1 MSRMATY
8 ASEEGLARDPDA
20 PKPEEIVAQLHSILA
35 SPVFLGSK
43 RCHQFLDYVCR
54 KSMAG
59 EAGALKERA
68 IAIEVFGRH
77 PDTAGQGEDTIVRVG
92 AREVRKRLAQFYVTP
107 EGAASTVLIELP
119 PGSYVP
125 EFRYAAI
132 ARLQNAAPA
141 AVPEVHLHQP
151 EARPDRRPRGL
162 AVAGICLAATVA
174 AAFAV
179 GRSNMAA
186 PPEAAFQRFWAPVFQ
201 SQEPLL
207 IGIGHPI
214 VYQPSRRATL
224 LNAQRLPP
232 TPFPTQQKVE
242 LPAEDLDGSDM
253 VPVMNQFVGF
263 GDMVAANEVS
273 QMLAR
278 RSRAVRLL
286 LASSIPFAE
295 LRLAQTYLIGSLS
308 NQWTM
313 QLAQNWRFQFAWG
326 ADHIAMIKDTQPG
339 SARQWTIPVKEDGS
353 TPDDYSMI
361 CRIRNSPTG
370 ALLLISAGIKQ
381 FGTEAAGRLLTEP
394 SQLGAILNRLPKG
407 WEDKNLQ
414 IVLHMRVIGNAPAQ
428 PEVVASHVW

>member
-179 GRSNMAA
+179 GRSN
-186 PPEAAFQRFWAPVFQ
+186 
-201 SQEPLL
+201 
-207 IGIGHPI
+207 
-214 VYQPSRRATL
+214 
-224 LNAQRLPP
+224 
-232 TPFPTQQKVE
+232 
-242 LPAEDLDGSDM
+242 
-253 VPVMNQFVGF
+253 
-263 GDMVAANEVS
+263 
-273 QMLAR
+273 R
-278 RSRAVRLL
+278 RSRFSS
-286 LASSIPFAE
+286 ASGIP
-295 LRLAQTYLIGSLS
+295 S
-308 NQWTM
+308 
-313 QLAQNWRFQFAWG
+313 
-326 ADHIAMIKDTQPG
+326 
-339 SARQWTIPVKEDGS
+339 
-353 TPDDYSMI
+353 
-361 CRIRNSPTG
+361 C
-370 ALLLISAGIKQ
+370 ISHRAG
-381 FGTEAAGRLLTEP
+381 P
-394 SQLGAILNRLPKG
+394 
-407 WEDKNLQ
+407 
-414 IVLHMRVIGNAPAQ
+414 HY
-428 PEVVASHVW
+428 